1 MTMDLGQI
9 EENVEALD
17 TSKGFDF
24 VYDLLT
30 AYGFPKAT
38 IARLKKGTDSVAPS
52 ETERVL
58 RNKLY
63 YRYLEAWE
71 TGEDLHAVIDTAAS
85 DDKIAKSKPR
95 FLIVRDQENLV
106 AIDQLTKET
115 LDTPLERLHLHA
127 SFFLP
132 WAGIEKAQL
141 EAAHFADI
149 KAAEKMA
156 RLYDEIRKVN
166 EFSTDEER
174 HALNVFFSRLLFCFF
189 AEDTG
194 IFEPGQVTTA
204 IGSLTRDDGS
214 DLNAFLDQLFDVLD
228 TPMQDRGELS
238 SYLTS
243 FGYVNGS
250 LFSHR
255 TRVPTFSAKARKIIL
270 ECAELDWSDIN
281 PDIFG
286 SMMQAVVHTDQRA
299 GLGMHYT
306 SVENIMKVLRP
317 LFLDDLEDSLAAA
330 DNDPRKL
337 RKLHE
342 RMSKIKLFDP
352 ACGSGNFL
360 VIGYK
365 ELRSLE
371 HRILDRLRDLEADPK
386 GTGLFEVS
394 RISLGSLYG
403 IEIDDFA
410 AEIAR
415 LSLWLAKHQIDK
427 QFEALFSSHLQ
438 MIPLREAGNIHA
450 ANATRISWEEICR
463 GSDDEVFV
471 CGNPP
476 YVGSSMQSDEQK
488 QEFRDYF
495 GTEDF
500 SPNLDYISLWFLKGA
515 DYISA
520 TGSTVG
526 FVSTNSVCQGDHVG
540 LLFPKLFSRGTEI
553 SFAHQSFRWSNSA
566 RAGAGVTC
574 VVVGLARRGPK
585 ERRRQLTSLAGQRT
599 VSHIGPYL
607 IPTQSDTIV
616 TRQGASICGLPEMLR
631 GSQPTDGGHLLLTSS
646 DRNALL
652 TESPAAERFV
662 RRYYGAE
669 DFLKGNERWCI
680 WVGDDEADE
689 ASAIPFLHQRFQA
702 VRAARLAPK
711 SSSTARAFADRPY
724 RFVQRPN
731 RDAASLIVPSVSS
744 ERRAYVPM
752 GFLGPDTV
760 ISNAAN
766 AIYNAEPWLFGLIQ
780 SRMHMAW
787 LRAVGGQLETRLR
800 YSAVLV
806 YNTFPVPKLASTD
819 KAALTT
825 GALSVLAAR
834 EQYPDRT
841 LAELYDPDK
850 MPLPLRSAHEALDD
864 TVDRLYRPSG
874 FASDDERLELLFE
887 MYEDMTSKQKALDA

>member
-1 MTMDLGQI
+1 MMTMDLGQI

-24 VYDLLT
+24 VYDLLA

-38 IARLKKGTDSVAPS
+38 LARLKKGTDSVAPS

-85 DDKIAKSKPR
+85 DDKIATSKPR

-132 WAGIEKAQL
+132 WAGIEKTQL
-141 EAAHFADI
+141 EAVHFADI

-166 EFSTDEER
+166 EFSTDVER

-214 DLNAFLDQLFDVLD
+214 DLDAFLNQLFDVLD

-330 DNDPRKL
+330 NDPRKL
-337 RKLHE
+337 LKLHD
-342 RMSKIKLFDP
+342 RISKIKVFDP

-371 HRILDRLRDLEADPK
+371 HRILERLRDLEADPK

-394 RISLGSLYG
+394 RISLDSLYG

-427 QFEALFSSHLQ
+427 QFEALFGSHLQ
-438 MIPLREAGNIHA
+438 MIPLRQAGNVHA
-450 ANATRISWEEICR
+450 ANATRVSWEDICR
-463 GSDDEVFV
+463 GSGDDEIFV

-476 YVGSSMQSDEQK
+476 YVGSSMQTPEQK
-488 QEFRDYF
+488 KDFITYF
-495 GTEDF
+495 GDE
-500 SPNLDYISLWFLKGA
+500 SYSQSLDYVSLWILKAA
-515 DYISA
+515 DYA
-520 TGSTVG
+520 KRTASTVG
-526 FVSTNSVCQGDHVG
+526 FVVTNSVCQGDHVAA
-540 LLFPKLFSRGTEI
+540 LHPKIMARGVKI
-553 SFAHQSFRWSNSA
+553 VFAHQSFRWSNQA
-566 RAGAGVTC
+566 RGGAGVSC
-574 VVVGLARRGPK
+574 AVLGLSPTDRRPK
-585 ERRRQLTSLAGQRT
+585 RLFKDGSMMLVE
-599 VSHIGPYL
+599 HIDPYL
-607 IPTQSDTIV
+607 RPTNSDVIV
-616 TRQGASICGLPEMLR
+616 TRSRTPINSLPPMLY
-631 GSQPTDGGHLLLTSS
+631 GSKPTDGGHLLLTR
-646 DRNALL
+646 DQMNAMLNGDARSEVYIRTFIGADEYL
-652 TESPAAERFV
+652 NGLER
-662 RRYYGAE
+662 Y
-669 DFLKGNERWCI
+669 CI
-680 WVGDDEADE
+680 WVSEDQVESAGSVDPIRERAEAVKKFRQGSKKKSTRE
-689 ASAIPFLHQRFQA
+689 L
-702 VRAARLAPK
+702 ARY
-711 SSSTARAFADRPY
+711 PY
-724 RFVQRPN
+724 RFGEIRFAETP
-731 RDAASLIVPSVSS
+731 AIIVPRHSS
-744 ERRAYVPM
+744 ERRDYVPM
-752 GFLGPDTV
+752 GFVGPETV
-760 ISNAAN
+760 ISDSAN
-766 AIYNAEPWLFGLIQ
+766 AIYDAEPWLFGLIQ

-787 LRAVGGQLETRLR
+787 LRAVGGKLKTDYR

-806 YNTFPVPKLASTD
+806 YNTFPVPTLADAD

-850 MPLPLRSAHEALDD
+850 MPQPLRSAHEALDD
-864 TVDRLYRPSG
+864 TVDRLYRSSG

-887 MYEDMTSKQKALDA
+887 MYEEMTSKQKVFDA

>member
-17 TSKGFDF
+17 TAKGFGF
-24 VYDLLT
+24 VYDLLA

-38 IARLKKGTDSVAPS
+38 IARLKKGTESVAPS

-63 YRYLEAWE
+63 YRYLEEWE

-132 WAGIEKAQL
+132 WAGIEKTQL
-141 EAAHFADI
+141 EAVHFADI

-166 EFSTDEER
+166 EFSTDVER

-214 DLNAFLDQLFDVLD
+214 DLDAFLNQLFDVLD

-317 LFLDDLEDSLAAA
+317 LFLDDLEESLAAA
-330 DNDPRKL
+330 DDDPRKL
-337 RKLHE
+337 LKLHD
-342 RMSKIKLFDP
+342 RISKIKVFDP

-360 VIGYK
+360 VVGYK
-365 ELRSLE
+365 ELRSFE

-394 RISLGSLYG
+394 RISLDSLYG

-427 QFEALFSSHLQ
+427 QFEALFGSHLQ
-438 MIPLREAGNIHA
+438 MIPLREAGNVHA
-450 ANATRISWEEICR
+450 ANATRVAWEGICR
-463 GSDDEVFV
+463 GSGDDEIFV

-526 FVSTNSVCQGDHVG
+526 FVSTNSVCQGNHVG

-574 VVVGLARRGPK
+574 VVIGLARLNAAQKRLYTNTGVVK
-585 ERRRQLTSLAGQRT
+585 VAK
-599 VSHIGPYL
+599 IGPYL
-607 IPTQSDTIV
+607 RAGSADTIIE
-616 TRQGASICGLPEMLR
+616 RRAASIAGLPAMVF
-631 GSQPTDGGHLLLTSS
+631 GSKPTDGGHLLLTR
-646 DRNALL
+646 DQMNAMLNEDARSEVYIRTFIGADEYL
-652 TESPAAERFV
+652 NGLER
-662 RRYYGAE
+662 Y
-669 DFLKGNERWCI
+669 CI
-680 WVGDDEADE
+680 WVSEDQVGFAGSVDPIRECAEAVKKFRLGSKKKSTRE
-689 ASAIPFLHQRFQA
+689 L
-702 VRAARLAPK
+702 ARY
-711 SSSTARAFADRPY
+711 PY
-724 RFVQRPN
+724 RFAEIRHQDTP
-731 RDAASLIVPSVSS
+731 AIIIPIHSS

-787 LRAVGGQLETRLR
+787 LRAVGGKLETRLR

-806 YNTFPVPKLASTD
+806 YNTFPVPTLAESD

-841 LAELYDPDK
+841 LAELYDPNK
-850 MPLPLRSAHEALDD
+850 MPLPLRSAYEALDD

-887 MYEDMTSKQKALDA
+887 MYVDMTSKQKVLDA

>member
-17 TSKGFDF
+17 TAKGFDL
-24 VYDLLT
+24 VYDLLA

-71 TGEDLHAVIDTAAS
+71 TSEDLHAVIDTAAS

-106 AIDQLTKET
+106 AVDQLTKET

-156 RLYDEIRKVN
+156 RLYDEVRKVN

-214 DLNAFLDQLFDVLD
+214 DLDAFLDQLFDVLD

-238 SYLTS
+238 SYLAS

-317 LFLDDLEDSLAAA
+317 LFLDDLEESLAAA
-330 DNDPRKL
+330 DDPRKL

-342 RMSKIKLFDP
+342 RISKIKVFDP

-394 RISLGSLYG
+394 RISLDNFYG

-410 AEIAR
+410 CEVAR
-415 LSLWLAKHQIDK
+415 LSLWLTKHQVDRK
-427 QFEALFSSHLQ
+427 FQELFGSRLQ
-438 MIPLREAGNIHA
+438 MIPLRESGRIACGNA
-450 ANATRISWEEICR
+450 ARIDWS
-463 GSDDEVFV
+463 SVVDDAQACDLYI

-476 YVGSSMQSDEQK
+476 YSGGTKQTAEQTN
-488 QEFRDYF
+488 DILLAL
-495 GTEDF
+495 ED
-500 SPNLDYISLWFLKGA
+500 PRANKYLDYLSIWLFK
-515 DYISA
+515 SA
-520 TGSTVG
+520 RMVKQFNGRAGLVTTSSICQGSQVG
-526 FVSTNSVCQGDHVG
+526 F
-540 LLFPKLFSRGTEI
+540 LWPRLFGAGAEI
-553 SFAHQSFRWSNSA
+553 AFAHSPFLWTNKA
-566 RAGAGVTC
+566 RGNAGVTC
-574 VVVGLARRGPK
+574 IIIGLRPIGVGDPVTLASGGRV
-585 ERRRQLTSLAGQRT
+585 QT
-599 VSHIGPYL
+599 
-607 IPTQSDTIV
+607 
-616 TRQGASICGLPEMLR
+616 GASINAYLMLDGPSAIVDGR
-631 GSQPTDGGHLLLTSS
+631 SQPISALPSMVCGSMPRDGS
-646 DRNALL
+646 ALIL
-652 TESPAAERFV
+652 SAEEADTLVADDPRTAEFV
-662 RRYYGAE
+662 RPFIGGSELINGTRR
-669 DFLKGNERWCI
+669 FCI
-680 WVGDDEADE
+680 WVPEGKETAARE
-689 ASAIPFLHQRFQA
+689 LPGLAKRFEH
-702 VRAARLAPK
+702 VRAFRQNSKAA
-711 SSSTARAFADRPY
+711 STRAAANASH
-724 RFVQRPN
+724 RFVQRAHQEVTALVIPQT
-731 RDAASLIVPSVSS
+731 SS
-744 ERRAYVPM
+744 ARRTYVPI
-752 GFLGPDTV
+752 GFLGPEIIV
-760 ISNAAN
+760 SNKGFVVYKAQ
-766 AIYNAEPWLFGLIQ
+766 PWLFSLIQ

-787 LRAVGGQLETRLR
+787 LRAVGGKLKTD
-800 YSAVLV
+800 YSYSSTIV
-806 YNTFPVPKLASTD
+806 YNTFPVPTLTDSD

-850 MPLPLRSAHEALDD
+850 MPLPLRSAHEALDA
-864 TVDRLYRPSG
+864 TVDRLYRSSG

-887 MYEDMTSKQKALDA
+887 MYEEMTSKQKALNA

>member
-1 MTMDLGQI
+1 MDLGQI

-17 TSKGFDF
+17 TAKGFDL
-24 VYDLLT
+24 VYDLLA

-63 YRYLEAWE
+63 YRYLEEWE

-95 FLIVRDQENLV
+95 FLIVRDRENLV
-106 AIDQLTKET
+106 AIDQSTKET

-132 WAGIEKAQL
+132 WAGIEKTQL
-141 EAAHFADI
+141 EAAYFADI

-174 HALNVFFSRLLFCFF
+174 HALNVFFSRLLFCLF

-214 DLNAFLDQLFDVLD
+214 DLDAFLDQLFDVLD
-228 TPMQDRGELS
+228 TPTQDRGELP

-250 LFSHR
+250 LFNHR

-317 LFLDDLEDSLAAA
+317 LFLDDLDDAHETAA
-330 DNDPRKL
+330 DDPRKL
-337 RKLHE
+337 RKLLE
-342 RMSKIKLFDP
+342 RLSSIKVFDP

-360 VIGYK
+360 VIAYK
-365 ELRSLE
+365 EIRRIE
-371 HRILDRLRDLEADPK
+371 HRILQRLQELDADPL
-386 GTGLFEVS
+386 GAGLFRESGVM
-394 RISLGSLYG
+394 LDHFFG

-410 AEIAR
+410 HEVAKLGLWIAKR
-415 LSLWLAKHQIDK
+415 QMNT
-427 QFEALFSSHLQ
+427 QFEELFGPRLQ
-438 MIPLREAGNIHA
+438 MIPLTDAGQITCGNA
-450 ANATRISWEEICR
+450 ARLDWEKVCPVR
-463 GSDDEVFV
+463 QCDEVYV

-476 YVGSSMQSDEQK
+476 YHGGKVQTAEQK
-488 QEFRDYF
+488 ADMASYF
-495 GTEDF
+495 KGESF
-500 SPNLDYISLWFLKGA
+500 SSNMDYISIWFLRGA
-515 DYISA
+515 DYVQS
-520 TGSTVG
+520 TGTRVG
-526 FVSTNSVCQGDHVG
+526 FVSTNSICQGDHVG
-540 LLFPKLFSRGTEI
+540 LLFPKILERGVAI
-553 SFAHQSFRWSNSA
+553 AFAHTSFLWSNNA
-566 RAGAGVTC
+566 RGKAGVDC
-574 VVVGLARRGPK
+574 VILGLALPTALQKPLYSDGTRR
-585 ERRRQLTSLAGQRT
+585 L
-599 VSHIGPYL
+599 VDHIGPYL
-607 IPTQSDTIV
+607 RPSRGDTV
-616 TRQGASICGLPEMLR
+616 VVKASKQLSGLPDMVF
-631 GSQPTDGGHLLLTSS
+631 GSMPRDGGHLVMSRLERDEIVTTSP
-646 DRNALL
+646 
-652 TESPAAERFV
+652 EAARFIRRYIGAEEFFNGQERF
-662 RRYYGAE
+662 
-669 DFLKGNERWCI
+669 CI
-680 WVGDDEADE
+680 WVSDDESAE
-689 ASAIPFLHQRFQA
+689 AAAIPGLAARFDG
-702 VRAARLAPK
+702 VHAARLASK
-711 SSSTARAFADRPY
+711 AGSTSGFASQPH
-724 RFVQRPN
+724 RFVQRAH
-731 RDAASLIVPSVSS
+731 RDASAIIVPGVSS
-744 ERRAYVPM
+744 ERRPYVPI

-760 ISNAAN
+760 ISNLAS
-766 AIYNAEPWLFGLIQ
+766 AIYDAEPWLFGLVQ
-780 SRMHMAW
+780 SRMHMVW
-787 LRAVGGQLETRLR
+787 LRAVGGRFRTHPR
-800 YSAVLV
+800 YSATLV
-806 YNTFPVPKLASTD
+806 YNTFPVPDLSGSDKESLAT
-819 KAALTT
+819 AALK
-825 GALSVLAAR
+825 VLAAR

-864 TVDRLYRPSG
+864 VVDRLYRPSG

-887 MYEDMTSKQKALDA
+887 MYEDMTSKQKVLDA

>member
-17 TSKGFDF
+17 TAKGFDF
-24 VYDLLT
+24 VYDLLA

-52 ETERVL
+52 ATERIL

-106 AIDQLTKET
+106 AIDQVTKET

-132 WAGIEKAQL
+132 WAGIEKTQL

-194 IFEPGQVTTA
+194 IFKPGQVTTA

-214 DLNAFLDQLFDVLD
+214 DLDAFLDQLFDVLD

-238 SYLTS
+238 NYLTS

-317 LFLDDLEDSLAAA
+317 LFLDDLEESLAGA
-330 DNDPRKL
+330 DDDPRKL
-337 RKLHE
+337 VKLHD
-342 RMSKIKLFDP
+342 RISKIKVFDP

-365 ELRSLE
+365 ELRSFE
-371 HRILDRLRDLEADPK
+371 HRILERLRDLEADPK

-415 LSLWLAKHQIDK
+415 LSLWLTKHQIDK
-427 QFEALFSSHLQ
+427 QFEALFGSHLQ

-450 ANATRISWEEICR
+450 ANATRVSWEDICR
-463 GSDDEVFV
+463 GSGDDEVFV

-476 YVGSSMQSDEQK
+476 YHGGKIQTAEQK
-488 QEFRDYF
+488 ADMASYF
-495 GTEDF
+495 KGESF
-500 SPNLDYISLWFLKGA
+500 SPNMDYISIWFLRGA
-515 DYISA
+515 DYVQS
-520 TGSTVG
+520 TGARVG
-526 FVSTNSVCQGDHVG
+526 FVSTNSICQGDHVG
-540 LLFPKLFSRGTEI
+540 LLFPKILKRGVAI
-553 SFAHQSFRWSNSA
+553 AFAHTSFLWSNNA
-566 RAGAGVTC
+566 RGKAGVDC
-574 VVVGLARRGPK
+574 IILGLALPTALQKPLYSDGTRR
-585 ERRRQLTSLAGQRT
+585 L
-599 VSHIGPYL
+599 VDHIGPYL
-607 IPTQSDTIV
+607 RPSRGDTV
-616 TRQGASICGLPEMLR
+616 VVKASKQLSGLPDMVF
-631 GSQPTDGGHLLLTSS
+631 GSMPRDGGHLVMSRLERDEIVTTSPEAVRFIRRYVGA
-646 DRNALL
+646 DEFVNGQ
-652 TESPAAERFV
+652 ERF
-662 RRYYGAE
+662 
-669 DFLKGNERWCI
+669 CI
-680 WVGDDEADE
+680 WVSDDESAK
-689 ASAIPFLHQRFQA
+689 AAAIPGLAARFDG
-702 VRAARLAPK
+702 VRAARSASK
-711 SSSTARAFADRPY
+711 AGSTAGFASQPH
-724 RFVQRPN
+724 RFVQRAH
-731 RDAASLIVPSVSS
+731 RDASAVIVPGVSS
-744 ERRAYVPM
+744 ERRPYVPI
-752 GFLGPDTV
+752 GFLGSDTV
-760 ISNAAN
+760 ISNLAS
-766 AIYNAEPWLFGLIQ
+766 AIYNAEPWLFGLVQ
-780 SRMHMAW
+780 SRMHMVW
-787 LRAVGGQLETRLR
+787 LRAVGGRFRTHPR
-800 YSAVLV
+800 YSATLV
-806 YNTFPVPKLASTD
+806 YNTFPVPDLSASDKESLAT
-819 KAALTT
+819 AAFK
-825 GALSVLAAR
+825 VLAVR

-850 MPLPLRSAHEALDD
+850 MPLPLRSAHEALDE
-864 TVDRLYRPSG
+864 TVDRLYRPAG

>member
-17 TSKGFDF
+17 TAKGFDF
-24 VYDLLT
+24 VYDLLA

-63 YRYLEAWE
+63 YRYLEEWE

-95 FLIVRDQENLV
+95 FLIVRDRENLV
-106 AIDQLTKET
+106 AVDQLTKET

-132 WAGIEKAQL
+132 WAGIEKTQL
-141 EAAHFADI
+141 EAVHFADI

-166 EFSTDEER
+166 EFSTDVER

-214 DLNAFLDQLFDVLD
+214 DLDAFLNQLFDVLD

-317 LFLDDLEDSLAAA
+317 LFLDDLEESLAAA
-330 DNDPRKL
+330 DDDPRKL
-337 RKLHE
+337 LKLHD
-342 RMSKIKLFDP
+342 RISRIKVFDP

-360 VIGYK
+360 VVGYK
-365 ELRSLE
+365 ELRSFE

-386 GTGLFEVS
+386 GAGLFEVS
-394 RISLGSLYG
+394 RISLDSLYG

-450 ANATRISWEEICR
+450 ANATRVSWEDICR
-463 GSDDEVFV
+463 GSGDDEVFV

-476 YVGSSMQSDEQK
+476 YVGSSMQTAHQK
-488 QEFRDYF
+488 ADMRDFF
-495 GTEDF
+495 GGR
-500 SPNLDYISLWFLKGA
+500 SYSKKMDYVGLWLLIGA
-515 DYISA
+515 KYVADSGA
-520 TGSTVG
+520 RFG
-526 FVSTNSVCQGDHVG
+526 FVATNSIVQGDHVG
-540 LLFPKLFSRGTEI
+540 MLFPEI
-553 SFAHQSFRWSNSA
+553 LDLGVEINFAHTSFRWSNSA
-566 RAGAGVTC
+566 SRNAGVTC
-574 VVVGLARRGPK
+574 VVLGLAPPSSALKILDSSSG
-585 ERRRQLTSLAGQRT
+585 RRRVA
-599 VSHIGPYL
+599 HITPYL
-607 IPTQSDTIV
+607 TAADQDVIV
-616 TRQGASICGLPEMLR
+616 RRSSRPLADVPPMIS
-631 GSQPTDGGHLLLTSS
+631 GSKPSDGGHLVLSAEERRALVIADARSS
-646 DRNALL
+646 QFIRPYVGSEEFLSGKERYALWI
-652 TESPAAERFV
+652 TDHQFKVAASIPAIS
-662 RRYYGAE
+662 RRLE
-669 DFLKGNERWCI
+669 
-680 WVGDDEADE
+680 
-689 ASAIPFLHQRFQA
+689 A
-702 VRAARLAPK
+702 VREDRLRSSEK
-711 SSSTARAFADRPY
+711 STRDMADSPHRFYFSSH
-724 RFVQRPN
+724 
-731 RDAASLIVPSVSS
+731 RDAPAIIIPLVSS
-744 ERRAYVPM
+744 ERRDYVPM
-752 GFLGPDTV
+752 GFLGPGTV
-760 ISNAAN
+760 ISNKAN
-766 AIYNAEPWLFGLIQ
+766 AIYDAEPWLFGLIQ
-780 SRMHMAW
+780 SRMHVAW
-787 LRAVGGQLETRLR
+787 LRAVGGKLEDRLS
-800 YSAVLV
+800 YSVVLV
-806 YNTFPVPKLASTD
+806 YNTFPVPTLTDAD

-825 GALSVLAAR
+825 GALQVLAAR

-850 MPLPLRSAHEALDD
+850 MPLPLRSAHETLDD

-887 MYEDMTSKQKALDA
+887 MYEDMTSKQKALNA